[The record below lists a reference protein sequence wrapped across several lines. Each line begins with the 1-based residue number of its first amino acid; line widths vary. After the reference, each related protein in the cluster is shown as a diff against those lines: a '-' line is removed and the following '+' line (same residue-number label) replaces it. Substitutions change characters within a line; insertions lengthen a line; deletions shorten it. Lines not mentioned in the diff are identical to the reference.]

1 MTTSSVVEDIKELA
15 LLYAA
20 GGNVKWNTHFE
31 KIWQFLKKLNIHQS
45 YDLATALLH
54 IYPKEMV
61 CPYEDICIQMST
73 TALFVPNMSTAWRLG
88 WGGIMKGHE
97 DPLGSHVHGHCL
109 DCGFQGCM
117 HLSKL
122 IKLYALNMCI
132 YYVIYTSTK
141 LLKKIYAQI
150 KKIQTEQQSNKH
162 DLQTQC
168 IISFFLLT
176 NETLCIDQ

>member
-1 MTTSSVVEDIKELA
+1 MIQPLHSYIFTQK
-15 LLYAA
+15 
-20 GGNVKWNTHFE
+20 KWYVHT
-31 KIWQFLKKLNIHQS
+31 K
-45 YDLATALLH
+45 T
-54 IYPKEMV
+54 
-61 CPYEDICIQMST
+61 CIQMST
-73 TALFVPNMSTAWRLG
+73 AALFVPNMSTAWRLG
-88 WGGIMKGHE
+88 WGGIMKGHA

-109 DCGFQGCM
+109 DCGLQGRM

-141 LLKKIYAQI
+141 LLKKNLCTN
-150 KKIQTEQQSNKH
+150 KKIKTEQQGNKH